1 MLAST
6 RRHWNSCALLVGYK
20 MDAAVI
26 KGWCSLK
33 KASHGIIMLFH
44 LSCIPPKLK
53 ARTQVDTCIPM
64 FTAALFT
71 IVKI

>member
-33 KASHGIIMLFH
+33 KLAME
-44 LSCIPPKLK
+44 LSCYS
-53 ARTQVDTCIPM
+53 TCHAYPQN
-64 FTAALFT
+64 
-71 IVKI
+71 